1 MCQLRDLGAETSNL
15 VPAGLGAAAKAERV
29 RLGPRQKPG
38 PLSAAN
44 LNVMQ
49 PRIVGGTLPTFTVA
63 ASGPRLEAGARDQV
77 VLRGASATPSSS
89 LVVRSGGQGTV
100 QVKALLSP
108 RSGYLPPSRFHQ
120 PLSLSLISLSPKQA
134 QPETHPVTQTNQTE
148 PKTDH
153 IPRCVARPARRL

>member
-1 MCQLRDLGAETSNL
+1 MPLESIRQVQIFLDPDQYHLNFLRPLCQLRDLGAETSNL
-15 VPAGLGAAAKAERV
+15 VPAGLGAEAKAERV

-89 LVVRSGGQGTV
+89 LP
-100 QVKALLSP
+100 ASP
-108 RSGYLPPSRFHQ
+108 
-120 PLSLSLISLSPKQA
+120 A
-134 QPETHPVTQTNQTE
+134 V
-148 PKTDH
+148 
-153 IPRCVARPARRL
+153 